1 MMYVVLLSPA
11 LYGFASNAIEL
22 LLYYE
27 SSLTNLIGKD
37 DIYKNICEYFQ
48 NKGI

>member
-1 MMYVVLLSPA
+1 MHVVLLSPA
-11 LYGFASNAIEL
+11 LYGFASNAKEL

-27 SSLTNLIGKD
+27 SSLTNLIEKD